1 MGFKKA
7 SQSFRCILL
16 LDFRISTCTSISISF
31 NILSDFILIISP
43 KMDGKGAALWL
54 GGNEQVI
61 ICNSVNKGLAFIICK
76 SVNKDLALAHHY
88 EFKKYLPPVLGS
100 LLLV

>member
-1 MGFKKA
+1 MRFKKA

-61 ICNSVNKGLAFIICK
+61 ICK